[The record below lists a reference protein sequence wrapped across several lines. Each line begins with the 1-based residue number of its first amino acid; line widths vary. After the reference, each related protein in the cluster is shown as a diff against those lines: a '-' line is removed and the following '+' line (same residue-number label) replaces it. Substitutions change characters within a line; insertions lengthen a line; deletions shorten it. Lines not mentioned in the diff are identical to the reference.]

1 MNAKKLVTTLLAAL
15 ALTSA
20 SLSAVSAQGM
30 PPSGIDQTQA
40 QIRVRIEQGI
50 ASGRI
55 NPREADA
62 LYQRER
68 ELHVREM
75 QMRRDGRASP
85 HERAALRHDLEA
97 MRVDVERAMSGHSSV
112 SRSVSSFPAT
122 RPGSDVANAHIRAR
136 IEHGIRS
143 GQLTPREAGRLRV
156 QERELYHLEARFSSD
171 GYLSRGERR
180 QLREELAILDR
191 DIERL
196 MANRRY
202 R

>member
-97 MRVDVERAMSGHSSV
+97 MRVDVERAMSRHSSA
-112 SRSVSSFPAT
+112 SSFPAT